1 MCSMASSLR
10 KKRSTCFP
18 AFIIA
23 VLIIVSYPGPTFA
36 QDQDKDDNYR
46 LNKEFLN
53 SLQHDFISVSTSPSK
68 WQQKDLLTFAAVL
81 GTGVFLYSVDPE
93 IHHWSR
99 EQQNSSLER
108 TASFFSAFGNGAF
121 LGGLSAAL
129 YLSGELTDSQWLRK
143 TALLSLESLGT
154 SAVIVLSIKF
164 ITGRARPQSGKSRDT
179 YRPFSTAANFSS
191 FPSGHSSSAFAVA
204 TVIASESDILIIDV
218 FSYFLA
224 SMVALSRVQNN
235 KHWASDVFIG
245 SSIGYFIGKKISSL
259 HKDRKKGKLKVGWQ
273 WSPNSQGFTLSYSF

>member
-1 MCSMASSLR
+1 MANSLR

-23 VLIIVSYPGPTFA
+23 VLIIVSCPGHTFS

-53 SLQHDFISVSTSPSK
+53 SLQHDFISVITSPSK

-93 IHHWSR
+93 INHWSQ
-99 EQQNSSLER
+99 EHQNSSLEK
-108 TASFFSAFGNGAF
+108 TASFFSTFGQGTF
-121 LGGLSAAL
+121 LGGLSAVL
-129 YLSGELTDSQWLRK
+129 YISGELADNQRIRK
-143 TALLSLESLGT
+143 TALMSLESLGT

-164 ITGRARPQSGKSRDT
+164 ITGRARPQSGQSRDT

-204 TVIASESDILIIDV
+204 TVIASESSSLFIDAL
-218 FSYFLA
+218 SYFLA
-224 SMVALSRVQNN
+224 SMAALSRVQNN

-245 SSIGYFIGKKISSL
+245 SSIGYFVGKKISSL
-259 HKDRKKGKLKVGWQ
+259 HKDRKKGNLKVGWQ
-273 WSPNSQGFTLSYSF
+273 LTPNSQGITLSYSF